1 MLLSLYL
8 QKRQF
13 PLYPVK
19 SPLPPNLKLQSKS
32 GQIRPL
38 TLPQDLYDPL
48 IDYKSNIDSHTLPL
62 KCSKPA
68 AYVTTHSLYLSCNP
82 NPLTPPP
89 MAPIDPH
96 SFTDSSHPL
105 ATHISLSL
113 YFDFSSSTILASA
126 LLSLSSPHSGPI
138 SLDARSLSISAV
150 LNPQTLSPLPFS
162 LSSTT
167 DPVKG
172 QSLTVSLSNLS
183 QFLIVFSTSPSSS
196 ALQWLSPPQTFGKT
210 FPFVYTQCQA
220 IHARSIFPCQD
231 TPAARIRYSARLNVP
246 RQLAAV
252 MAARHVDRRPPAS
265 GEAVMACDDAIW
277 CGEGRVVEE
286 FVMEQSIPPY
296 LFAFAVGEI
305 GSREVGPRTRVYAEA
320 AGEVLDAA
328 SREFAGTDEMI
339 RVGERLFGAY
349 EWERF
354 DLLVLPPSFPYG
366 GMENPRMVFLTPTV
380 IKGDASGGQVVAH
393 ELAHSWTG
401 NLITNKTNDHFWL
414 NEGFTTYAERRIV
427 EAVQGEDIA
436 ALNIG
441 IGWRGLVEEMERFKD
456 NMEFTKLKTNQEGVD
471 PDDVYSQVPY
481 EKGFQFLWRIE
492 RQIGRPAFDE
502 FLKKYIAT
510 FKFQSIDTDMF
521 LNFLKANVPGIEN
534 EIDLELWTE
543 GTGIPSDAMEPVSNI
558 YAKIVSL
565 ANEFKLGRMPREDEV
580 ADWRGQEWELYLEN
594 LPKSVEASQLS
605 ALDACYRLAESKD
618 YEVKVAF
625 LQLAISSGCR
635 DHHSEVERTLKE
647 VGRMK
652 YLRPLYTALVQG
664 SGKEEE
670 KIFAKRIFLE
680 ARDCYHPIA
689 QGVVESI
696 LSKHL

>member
-1 MLLSLYL
+1 
-8 QKRQF
+8 
-13 PLYPVK
+13 
-19 SPLPPNLKLQSKS
+19 
-32 GQIRPL
+32 
-38 TLPQDLYDPL
+38 
-48 IDYKSNIDSHTLPL
+48 
-62 KCSKPA
+62 
-68 AYVTTHSLYLSCNP
+68 
-82 NPLTPPP
+82 
-89 MAPIDPH
+89 MAPVDPH

-113 YFDFSSSTILASA
+113 FFDFSSSTIHSSA
-126 LLSLSSPHSGPI
+126 LFSLPTPHSGPI
-138 SLDARSLSISAV
+138 SLDTRSLSITSV
-150 LNPQTLSPLPFS
+150 FDPLTKTPLPFS
-162 LSSTT
+162 LSSPS
-167 DPVKG
+167 DPIKG
-172 QSLTVSLSNLS
+172 QSLTISLSNHS
-183 QFLIVFSTSPSSS
+183 KFSIIFTTSPSSS
-196 ALQWLSPPQTFGKT
+196 ALQWLSPPQTFNKSL
-210 FPFVYTQCQA
+210 PFVYTQCQS
-220 IHARSIFPCQD
+220 IHARSVFPCQD
-231 TPAARIRYSARLNVP
+231 TPAARICYSARLNLP
-246 RQLAAV
+246 RQLFSV
-252 MAARHVDRRPPAS
+252 MSARHVERRAPGA
-265 GEAVMACDDAIW
+265 GEAAMACDDSMW
-277 CGEGRVVEE
+277 CAEGRMVEE
-286 FVMEQSIPPY
+286 FVMEQPIPPY

-305 GSREVGPRTRVYAEA
+305 GFREVGPRTRVYAEA
-320 AGEVLDAA
+320 VPAVLDAA
-328 SREFAGTDEMI
+328 AREFAGTEDMI
-339 RVGERLFGAY
+339 RVGEGLFGPY

-380 IKGDASGGQVVAH
+380 IKGDASGAQVVAH

-427 EAVQGEDIA
+427 EAVQGEDRA

-492 RQIGRPAFDE
+492 RQIGRPAFDD

-534 EIDLELWTE
+534 EIDLKLWTE
-543 GTGIPSDAMEPVSNI
+543 GTGIPPDAMEPVSNI
-558 YAKIVSL
+558 YTKIVSL
-565 ANEFKLGRMPREDEV
+565 ANEFKQGRMPREDEV
-580 ADWRGQEWELYLEN
+580 ADWHGQEWELYLEN

-605 ALDACYRLAESKD
+605 ALDAHYRLTESKD
-618 YEVKVAF
+618 YEVKVGF
-625 LQLAISSGCR
+625 LQLAISSKCR
-635 DHHSEVERTLKE
+635 DYYSEVERTLKE

-652 YLRPLYTALVQG
+652 YLRPLYSALVQG
-664 SGKEEE
+664 VGKEEE
-670 KIFAKRIFLE
+670 KVFAKRVFSE

-696 LSKHL
+696 FSKHL